1 MVQRDLLLELLLAID
16 LASDTVAAAHPT
28 RLPGTAV
35 ARGQHSASGRLG
47 LHRAAWMQ
55 QVDRVIVLRRTSQRA
70 GSTTSSPTAWE
81 TAVQRSQK
89 SNSAAAA
96 LPVAA
101 IPTAQR
107 AQQMGV
113 SPAELE
119 ALLLPALLV
128 PAADLQARIAHIL
141 RAATG
146 AQQLVI
152 RSGTEH
158 ELHMQHGSR
167 PWLSDDGHIDADDRA
182 RGAIVSNLPAGSI
195 YTTVLEAATEGSIWL
210 PRAGKA
216 EDVVLVFENGRITDI
231 HAAKG
236 ADSLTALFDR
246 HSGEPRR
253 ISHIGIGLNPHL
265 HQPIG
270 WTLVDE
276 HVDGYLFL
284 ASVAPLHGW
293 RKRIIFE
300 CGIAAPGNLTGR
312 WSRFGCQ
319 RTGDG
324 HRLTQSWRR
333 AFVSTTPSGWRDR
346 GRVQRNLL
354 FSERASYPTEQA
366 TQ

>member
-1 MVQRDLLLELLLAID
+1 MATQWSELAQRIVQGVNGQPGEVILVRDDVVQRDLLLELLLAID
-16 LASDTVAAAHPT
+16 LVGATPLPQLTPPDYLERLWRDANTAHLAAWD
-28 RLPGTAV
+28 
-35 ARGQHSASGRLG
+35 S
-47 LHRAAWMQ
+47 HRAAWMQ
-55 QVDRVIVLRRTSQRA
+55 QVDRVIVLGGAHPNVQAAPRA
-70 GSTTSSPTAWE
+70 ALTAWE
-81 TAVQRSQK
+81 TAVQRLTEIEE
-89 SNSAAAA
+89 ARR
-96 LPVAA
+96 LPFLVAA

-113 SPAELE
+113 SLAELE

-146 AQQLVI
+146 AQQLMI

-236 ADSLTALFDR
+236 ADSLAALFDR

-284 ASVAPLHGW
+284 ALGENRYMGGENESSLNVDFAVPQATLL
-293 RKRIIFE
+293 
-300 CGIAAPGNLTGR
+300 A
-312 WSRFGCQ
+312 
-319 RTGDG
+319 DG
-324 HRLTQSWRR
+324 HALV
-333 AFVSTTPSGWRDR
+333 AR
-346 GRVQRNLL
+346 GQVM
-354 FSERASYPTEQA
+354 E
-366 TQ
+366 